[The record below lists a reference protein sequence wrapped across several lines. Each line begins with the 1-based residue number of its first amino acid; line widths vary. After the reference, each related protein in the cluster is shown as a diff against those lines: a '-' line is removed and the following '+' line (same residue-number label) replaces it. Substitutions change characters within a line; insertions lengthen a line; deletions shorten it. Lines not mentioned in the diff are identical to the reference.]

1 MNSFSGNKALSNK
14 TTLDLEKDRK
24 CFALPIFFGRDG

>member
-14 TTLDLEKDRK
+14 TTQVLEKDRK
-24 CFALPIFFGRDG
+24 CFALPVFGRDG